1 MKKLIYSIFTI
12 AALAGTFVSCG
23 GDDDNGNTP
32 TPETKDGVINSQT
45 DPDLD
50 PAALEGN
57 VTADVTLSNDQNWN
71 LTGPLNVK
79 DGATLTIEEGT
90 TILAATGGTDV
101 YLIVEQGGKL
111 MANGTQAAPIRF
123 TSAATDKKSGDWG
136 GVLLLG
142 RAPISGG
149 GTSLTEVVQLPY
161 GGDVENDNSGTMNYV
176 VMEYTG
182 ARINGDK
189 EFNGL
194 TLYGVGS
201 ATKISN
207 IVINS
212 GDDDAIEFFGGTVS
226 VTNLM
231 AVNAKDDMF
240 DWTQGWSGKANSN
253 WYGIRT
259 ASYSQITEDPRGIE
273 ADGNLDGNSP
283 GDSGQSN
290 PTIDKVSIINAGTI
304 QLSDMVK
311 IRRGSSATIT
321 NLYLSFANAAASAGD
336 VIDLTDSK
344 GAADASTS
352 ITGTVNTDSGI
363 DITDVVNE
371 VGASINLTP
380 GTTPSVDV
388 ASFAWAGINL

>member
-1 MKKLIYSIFTI
+1 MKKLIYSLFTI
-12 AALAGTFVSCG
+12 AALSGTLVSCSNNN
-23 GDDDNGNTP
+23 DNP
-32 TPETKDGVINSQT
+32 PPPPEAKDGVINSQT

-50 PAALEGN
+50 PADLKGN
-57 VTADVTLSNDQNWN
+57 VEADVTLSKDQDWN

-79 DGATLTIEEGT
+79 DGATLTIEAGT
-90 TILAATGGTDV
+90 TILAAVGGTDV

-111 MANGTQAAPIRF
+111 MANGTESAPIRF
-123 TSAATDKKSGDWG
+123 TSAASDKRSGDWG

-161 GGDVENDNSGTMNYV
+161 GGDVENDNSGVMNYV

-207 IVINS
+207 IAINQ

-226 VTNLM
+226 VTNLL

-259 ASYSQITEDPRGIE
+259 AAYSLVTDNPNGIE

-283 GDSGQSN
+283 GDTGQSN
-290 PTIDKVSIINAGTI
+290 PTIDKISIINAGTVELTNMI
-304 QLSDMVK
+304 L

-321 NLYLSFANAAASAGD
+321 NLYLGFANEAASAGKTISF
-336 VIDLTDSK
+336 VDSK
-344 GAADASTS
+344 GNGSSSTS
-352 ITGTVNTDSGI
+352 ITGTANVTSGVDLGNI
-363 DITDVVNE
+363 ENPDE
-371 VGASINLTP
+371 VTVNLTP
-380 GTTPSVDV
+380 GTAPSVDV
-388 ASFAWAGINL
+388 ASFAWAGISL